1 MNAFIGRELVGNLG
15 INCCKNI
22 FCRSYQLYLPVFT
35 NCVFAIPDVAKMT
48 DDWPVNVRQV
58 LDGDLLLPVGLL
70 HAGLEEVLV
79 VLDGVVPEQSN
90 ASLSFCKFR
99 EI

>member
-1 MNAFIGRELVGNLG
+1 MNAFIGRELVGNLV

-48 DDWPVNVRQV
+48 DD
-58 LDGDLLLPVGLL
+58 
-70 HAGLEEVLV
+70 
-79 VLDGVVPEQSN
+79 
-90 ASLSFCKFR
+90 
-99 EI
+99 

>member
-1 MNAFIGRELVGNLG
+1 MNAFIGRELVGNLV

-58 LDGDLLLPVGLL
+58 LDGDLLLPVSLIHVCL
-70 HAGLEEVLV
+70 QEVFV
-79 VLDGVVPEQSN
+79 VLDGVVSETRP
-90 ASLSFCKFR
+90 F
-99 EI
+99 